1 MQMTHTAANHCIKQ
15 FAGYL
20 PCRVGPFLQ
29 AMLLWL
35 CISCLSQVGK
45 LEIRS
50 LPGKAGVLVAA

>member
-20 PCRVGPFLQ
+20 LCRIGYFLQ
-29 AMLLWL
+29 VMLLWL
-35 CISCLSQVGK
+35 CISYLSQVGK

-50 LPGKAGVLVAA
+50 LPGKAGGVVAA